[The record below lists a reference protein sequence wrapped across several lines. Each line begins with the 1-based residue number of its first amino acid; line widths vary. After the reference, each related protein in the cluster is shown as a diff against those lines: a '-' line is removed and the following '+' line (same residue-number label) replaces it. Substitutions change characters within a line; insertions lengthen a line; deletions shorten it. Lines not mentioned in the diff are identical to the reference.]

1 LNKINLESQT
11 IELSLV
17 KLEEKIE
24 EIAKK
29 IEEGIGNFSDI
40 IKAKS
45 RGEIVVLFL
54 ALLHLLRE
62 QLIKVDQKT
71 GFSDIII
78 EKFGQNKNDHLRRI

>member
-40 IKAKS
+40 IKTKS

-78 EKFGQNKNDHLRRI
+78 EKSQNNIL